1 MNIDIHSCA
10 EARSTLEPPRS
21 SYLQSSVLTS
31 RASPKYA
38 ITSPSL
44 PIFGNKC
51 PIFIRPNCRSGHDTR
66 SHTLFLSNKTGRNF
80 LQPRVQRFIE
90 NVPAM
95 KRFGLES
102 NLNLPTLW
110 EPAGPPPATSGSEN
124 FLGFFRRCVSGCHTL
139 CAMVS
144 ADFGIVPD
152 WAGPFRKGNLY
163 GRSFGTGC

>member
-10 EARSTLEPPRS
+10 EARSALEPPRS

-44 PIFGNKC
+44 PMSGNKC
-51 PIFIRPNCRSGHDTR
+51 LIFMRPNCRSGYDNR
-66 SHTLFLSNKTGRNF
+66 SHTRFLSNENWQEFSSATGSAF
-80 LQPRVQRFIE
+80 QRK
-90 NVPAM
+90 VPLM
-95 KRFGLES
+95 KRFGLECK
-102 NLNLPTLW
+102 LNLATLW
-110 EPAGPPPATSGSEN
+110 EPARPPPATSGSEN
-124 FLGFFRRCVSGCHTL
+124 FLGLFRRCVSRCHTQ

-144 ADFGIVPD
+144 ADFGIVPA

-163 GRSFGTGC
+163 GRSFGTGR